1 MSLRATSR
9 WVVSLAAVLL
19 CTGTAAADAV
29 YLVPVDAVG
38 GDPSIP
44 EALRGEGHEA
54 LRGALVEGHALVDD
68 ASAETR
74 LPEEIARCGRGEC
87 ARQAA
92 ELVGADIGVVLS
104 IWERSNGPVFEVTL
118 VETGGASYRG
128 SSEPGG
134 TVRQALEAAFARR
147 ALGAGPW
154 LSVRGTPAGAQFVV
168 AGEPRGFVPDRV
180 VLAPGV
186 YQVTVR
192 AEGYVSAHREV
203 TIGERADDEAVLEVA
218 LEREGGPGT
227 SGGGANLVGFLG
239 GGALAAAGAVAVGVG
254 VGTLMG
260 ETSEA
265 VVDGEVFVT
274 RPDATAGAVW
284 VSVGAAALAG
294 GIVWLVL
301 ALASD
306 AGGGDDAPSVSAA
319 PGGIALHY

>member
-1 MSLRATSR
+1 M
-9 WVVSLAAVLL
+9 
-19 CTGTAAADAV
+19 
-29 YLVPVDAVG
+29 PVEAVG

-54 LRGALVEGHALVDD
+54 LRGALAEGHALVDD
-68 ASAETR
+68 VSAETR

-92 ELVGADIGVVLS
+92 ELVGADIAVVLS
-104 IWERSNGPVFEVTL
+104 IWERSGSPVFEVTL
-118 VETGGASYRG
+118 VEAGGASYRG
-128 SSEPGG
+128 SSEQGG

-154 LSVRGTPAGAQFVV
+154 LSVRGTPAGAEFVV

-180 VLAPGV
+180 VLAPGG
-186 YQVTVR
+186 YRVTVR

-203 TIGERADDEAVLEVA
+203 IIGERADDEAVLEVA
-218 LEREGGPGT
+218 LEREGGARA
-227 SGGGANLVGFLG
+227 SGGGGNLVGVLG

-254 VGTLMG
+254 VGTLTAKKTR
-260 ETSEA
+260 E
-265 VVDGEVFVT
+265 VVDGEVFVI
-274 RPDATAGAVW
+274 RPDTTAGAVW
-284 VSVGAAALAG
+284 VAAGAAALAG

-306 AGGGDDAPSVSAA
+306 AGGGDDAPSISAA
-319 PGGIALHY
+319 PGGASLHF